1 MIPKKI
7 HYCWFG
13 GNRHTSEMKKCIKSW
28 KSDAVLLKNGM
39 EISIAQSKRA
49 SFKQAVFNYGRS
61 KEVI

>member
-1 MIPKKI
+1 MPPLVQ
-7 HYCWFG
+7 
-13 GNRHTSEMKKCIKSW
+13 KCIKSW
-28 KSDAVLLKNGM
+28 KSDAVLLTNGM

>member
-1 MIPKKI
+1 MLF
-7 HYCWFG
+7 Y
-13 GNRHTSEMKKCIKSW
+13 
-28 KSDAVLLKNGM
+28 VKNGM

>member
-1 MIPKKI
+1 MIPKII

-13 GNRHTSEMKKCIKSW
+13 GKEMPPLVQKCIKSW

-61 KEVI
+61 KDVI